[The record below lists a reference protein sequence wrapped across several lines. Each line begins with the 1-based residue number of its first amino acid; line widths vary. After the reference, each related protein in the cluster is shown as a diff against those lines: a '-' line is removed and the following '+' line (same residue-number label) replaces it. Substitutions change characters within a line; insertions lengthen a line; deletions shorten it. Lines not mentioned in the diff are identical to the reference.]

1 MVRQPGR
8 QVPLAFPLRERFTL
22 DRFLVGEN
30 AELVASVRRPV
41 DGFYCAWA
49 WGRSGAGKSHLLQ
62 GVAHDTGGA
71 FIPATEIPLVDGY
84 EIFDRVLIDD
94 IHAWIGDRSAEAS
107 LMRLYNN
114 RLERGLALVATA
126 RKPPTQMS
134 FALPDLAS
142 RLRASACFEIS
153 PLSDHGA
160 SAVLRRVAQ
169 DRGFDLDANVVSFL
183 LRHTGRDMADLLR
196 LLETIDAESLS
207 AQRRVTVPF
216 VKQVLARMSHQGPR

>member
-1 MVRQPGR
+1 MVRRMVRRPGR

-22 DRFLVGEN
+22 DRFLVGGN

-62 GVAHDTGGA
+62 GVAQDTGGA
-71 FIPATEIPLVDGY
+71 FIPATEIPAVDGY
-84 EIFDRVLIDD
+84 EAFDRVLIDD
-94 IHAWIGDRSAEAS
+94 IHAWIGDRPAEEA
-107 LMRLYNN
+107 LLRLYNN
-114 RLERGLALVATA
+114 RLEHGLVLVATA
-126 RKPPTQMS
+126 RHPPTRMS

-142 RLRASACFEIS
+142 RLRAAACFEVS
-153 PLSDHGA
+153 PLTDQAA
-160 SAVLRRVAQ
+160 SAVLRRVAS

-183 LRHTGRDMADLLR
+183 LRRTGRDMEDLLR
-196 LLETIDAESLS
+196 LLETIDVESLS

-216 VKQVLARMSHQGPR
+216 VKQVLGL